1 MTVNWS
7 AAFLIKSALLSQDDI
22 DEIAHNLPRFRR
34 RKVRGAK
41 EEAFRQQIRDALE
54 GYRVTPE
61 DAQALATR
69 RHGTQAAGWLFGPAA
84 VTTQADRQE
93 RLRQMILREIRGR

>member
-1 MTVNWS
+1 MAKW
-7 AAFLIKSALLSQDDI
+7 AATYLIKSALLSQDEI
-22 DEIAHNLPRFRR
+22 DEIAKQLPRFRR
-34 RKVRGAK
+34 RKVKGAK
-41 EEAFRQQIRDALE
+41 EEEFRRQIRDAIQ

-69 RHGTQAAGWLFGPAA
+69 RHGTQAAGWLLGPAA